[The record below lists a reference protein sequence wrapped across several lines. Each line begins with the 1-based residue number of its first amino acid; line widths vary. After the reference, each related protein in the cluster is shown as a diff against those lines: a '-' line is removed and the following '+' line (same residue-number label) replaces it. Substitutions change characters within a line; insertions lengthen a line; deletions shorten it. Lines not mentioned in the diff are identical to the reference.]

1 LILFGRAAIIGGM
14 ISRKGKA
21 MLSTGRNSTLLLAAL
36 VLVGCSTAYYAAWE
50 KLGYEKRDILVS
62 RIKSANKDQEE
73 AKKQFQ
79 TTLEKFQEVTGFKG
93 GDLEAEYKKL
103 NGSYEDCVSRAD
115 AVSKRIASVEK
126 VANDMFTEWQSELS
140 QYSDQNR
147 RRASEQMLSDTKV
160 KYEKLITVMKQAE
173 KRMQPVLTV
182 FHDQVL
188 FLKHNLNAAAIAS
201 LKETSAGIEQD
212 VSKLIADMNASINE
226 ANTFISQMS
235 SSK

>member
-1 LILFGRAAIIGGM
+1 MSI
-14 ISRKGKA
+14 RKGKT
-21 MLSTGRNSTLLLAAL
+21 MFTTHRGSVLLLVSLAL
-36 VLVGCSTAYYAAWE
+36 AGCSSAYYAAWE

-62 RIKSANKDQEE
+62 RVKSASKDQEE

-79 TTLEKFQEVTGFKG
+79 TTLQKFQEVTGFKG
-93 GDLEAEYKKL
+93 GDLESEYKKL

-126 VANDMFTEWQSELS
+126 VAADMFSEWQSELS
-140 QYSDQNR
+140 QYSDQSR
-147 RRASEQMLSDTKV
+147 RKASEQMLNDTKV

-212 VSKLIADMNASINE
+212 VGKLIADMNASINE
-226 ANTFISQMS
+226 ANNFISQMS
-235 SSK
+235 SGSK

>member
-1 LILFGRAAIIGGM
+1 MSI
-14 ISRKGKA
+14 RKGKT
-21 MLSTGRNSTLLLAAL
+21 MFITRRGSVLLLVSL
-36 VLVGCSTAYYAAWE
+36 VLVGCSSAYYAAWE

-62 RIKSANKDQEE
+62 RVKSASKDQEE

-79 TTLEKFQEVTGFKG
+79 TTLQKFQEVTGFKG

-126 VANDMFTEWQSELS
+126 VAADMFGEWQSELS
-140 QYSDQNR
+140 QYSDQSR
-147 RRASEQMLSDTKV
+147 RRASEQMLNDTKV
-160 KYEKLITVMKQAE
+160 KYKKLIVVMKQAE

-212 VSKLIADMNASINE
+212 VGKLIADMNASINE
-226 ANTFISQMS
+226 ANSFISQMS
-235 SSK
+235 SGSK

>member
-1 LILFGRAAIIGGM
+1 M
-14 ISRKGKA
+14 TSRKGK
-21 MLSTGRNSTLLLAAL
+21 MMFITHHKSVLLLVSLLLA
-36 VLVGCSTAYYAAWE
+36 GCTSAYYAAWE

-79 TTLEKFQEVTGFKG
+79 TTLEKFQDVTGFKG

-103 NGSYEDCVSRAD
+103 NSSYEDCVSRAD
-115 AVSKRIASVEK
+115 AVSKRIASVES
-126 VANDMFTEWQSELS
+126 VAKDMFNEWQSELS

-147 RRASEQMLSDTKV
+147 RRASEQMLNDTKV
-160 KYEKLITVMKQAE
+160 KYEKLIAVMKQAE

-201 LKETSAGIEQD
+201 LKDTSAGIESD

-226 ANTFISQMS
+226 ANSFINQMS

>member
-1 LILFGRAAIIGGM
+1 MSI
-14 ISRKGKA
+14 RKGKT
-21 MLSTGRNSTLLLAAL
+21 MFITRRGSVLLLVSL
-36 VLVGCSTAYYAAWE
+36 VLVGCSSAYYAAWE

-62 RIKSANKDQEE
+62 RVKSASKDQEE

-79 TTLEKFQEVTGFKG
+79 TTLQKFQEVTGFKG

-126 VANDMFTEWQSELS
+126 VAADMFGEWQSELS
-140 QYSDQNR
+140 QYSDQSR
-147 RRASEQMLSDTKV
+147 RRASEQMLNDTKV
-160 KYEKLITVMKQAE
+160 KYEKLIAVMKQAE

-212 VSKLIADMNASINE
+212 VGKLIADMNASINE
-226 ANTFISQMS
+226 ANSFISQMS
-235 SSK
+235 SGSK

>member
-1 LILFGRAAIIGGM
+1 MTI
-14 ISRKGKA
+14 RKG
-21 MLSTGRNSTLLLAAL
+21 MMMFTGHRQSAPILVLL
-36 VLVGCSTAYYAAWE
+36 VLVGCSSTYYAAWE

-62 RIKSANKDQEE
+62 RIKSANKDQEA

-79 TTLEKFQEVTGFKG
+79 TTLEKFQDVTGFKG

-103 NGSYEDCVSRAD
+103 NGSYEDCVSRVD

-126 VANDMFTEWQSELS
+126 VAKDMFDEWQTELG
-140 QYSDQNR
+140 QYSDQSR
-147 RRASEQMLSDTKV
+147 RRASEQMLNDTKV
-160 KYEKLITVMKQAE
+160 KYEKLIAVMKQAE

-235 SSK
+235 SPK